1 MSRPHNDLAARIS
14 AFVLLSAIFFGK
26 RFQPLAGPDCGVQI
40 TCMSDP
46 VNHHS
51 TDYRLNPAVISHRN
65 GILRADNFDDLYF
78 SADNGLDESQHVFID
93 GNHIAD
99 RLSNTAHLTIAETGF
114 GTGLNFLVV
123 MKLLEGI
130 TAKQQLMRQIDYISF
145 EARPLPSE
153 MILKSHQAFPAIK
166 QQSKKLIAALPPRW
180 PGLHRCNV
188 LGGKL
193 RLHLVYGDAN
203 ETLANANFTADA
215 WFLDGF
221 SPAKNPEL
229 WNRDLLLAIGR
240 LTRTGGSFAT
250 FTAAGSV
257 RQHLADAGFQVEK
270 CRGFG
275 RKRDMLIG
283 CKPKKGRLASS
294 KSSANRGHPASF
306 GADRKIA
313 IIGGGIAGAAL
324 AAGLALRGVRPH
336 IIEAGERLAVASS
349 GNRLALQIPRLSVD
363 HNIASRMSA
372 DCLSYASR
380 TSDTA
385 NAVVSRKVI
394 SLDWPDREAIRQAKF
409 RTQFWPDD
417 LMQFIDAEAASD
429 HAGIKLPIGGVL
441 HPYGRV
447 IDPGLLTRYL
457 AGDSQTSFGFHV
469 VEIGRDDKGFH
480 LVASDGR
487 RLACDQLVFAGGA
500 DLDALN
506 RLLAVA
512 GIAVDITSGQVS
524 HVPETG
530 NLVGL
535 QAGISYGGYLTPAK
549 DGYHELGATFDRSA
563 GTDILESSQYHNRDL
578 LPAGLAIQM
587 PDPKAYGA
595 RVSRRASTPDRNPVW
610 GEIATNLYVLG
621 ALGARGLTSAPLLGD
636 MMAAQ
641 MLDMPVTLGLDIRG
655 GLNPFRFR
663 LPASRI

>member
-1 MSRPHNDLAARIS
+1 
-14 AFVLLSAIFFGK
+14 
-26 RFQPLAGPDCGVQI
+26 
-40 TCMSDP
+40 MSDP

-51 TDYRLNPAVISHRN
+51 ADYRLTPAVISYHD

-78 SADNGLDESQHVFID
+78 SSDNGLNESQHVFID

-99 RLSNTAHLTIAETGF
+99 RLSNAAHFTIAETGF
-114 GTGLNFLVV
+114 GTGLNFLAV
-123 MKLLEGI
+123 MKLLENL
-130 TAKQQLMRQIDYISF
+130 TVEQPRMRQIDYISF

-153 MILKSHQAFPAIK
+153 MIAKSHQAFPAIK
-166 QQSKKLIAALPPRW
+166 KQSKELIAAMPPHW
-180 PGLHRCNV
+180 PGLHRCNF

-193 RLHLVYGDAN
+193 RLHLIYGDAN
-203 ETLANANFTADA
+203 ETLANANFIADA

-229 WNRDLLLAIGR
+229 WNRDLLLAIAR
-240 LTRTGGSFAT
+240 LTRIGGSFAT

-257 RQHLADAGFQVEK
+257 RQRLADAGFHVEK

-283 CKPKKGRLASS
+283 CKSLQAPLSS
-294 KSSANRGHPASF
+294 NKSRGHRGRSASF
-306 GADRKIA
+306 GVGRKIA

-324 AAGLALRGVRPH
+324 AAGLSLRGACPH
-336 IIEAGERLAVASS
+336 IIEAGDRLAVASS
-349 GNRLALQIPRLSVD
+349 GNRLALQISRLSVD

-372 DCLSYASR
+372 DCLSYAAR

-394 SLDWPDREAIRQAKF
+394 SLDWPDREAVRQAKF

-417 LMQFIDAEAASD
+417 LMQFVDAEAASD
-429 HAGIKLPIGGVL
+429 HAGIRLPIGGVL

-447 IDPGLLTRYL
+447 IDPGLLTRHL
-457 AGDSQTSFGFHV
+457 ARDSQTSFGFRV
-469 VEIGRDDKGFH
+469 VQIDRDDEGFH

-487 RLACDQLVFAGGA
+487 SLSCDQLVLAGGA

-506 RLLAVA
+506 RLLAVT
-512 GIAVDITSGQVS
+512 GIAVNVTSGQVS

-535 QAGISYGGYLTPAK
+535 RAGISYGGYLTPAK

-563 GTDILESSQYHNRDL
+563 GTDILESSHYHNRDL

-587 PDPKAYGA
+587 PDPRGYGA
-595 RVSRRASTPDRNPVW
+595 RISRRASTPDRNPVC
-610 GEIATNLYVLG
+610 GEIASNLYVFG
-621 ALGARGLTSAPLLGD
+621 ALGARGLTLAPLLGD

-663 LPASRI
+663 LRSNKI

>member
-1 MSRPHNDLAARIS
+1 
-14 AFVLLSAIFFGK
+14 
-26 RFQPLAGPDCGVQI
+26 
-40 TCMSDP
+40 MSDP
-46 VNHHS
+46 AKHHS
-51 TDYRLNPAVISHRN
+51 ADYRLTPAVISHRD

-99 RLSNTAHLTIAETGF
+99 RLSNAAHLTIAETGF
-114 GTGLNFLVV
+114 GTGLNFLAV
-123 MKLLEGI
+123 MKLLEDI
-130 TAKQQLMRQIDYISF
+130 TAKQALMRQIDYISF

-153 MILKSHQAFPAIK
+153 IIAKSHQAFPAIK
-166 QQSKKLIAALPPRW
+166 KQSKKLIAALPPHW
-180 PGLHRCNV
+180 PGLHRCNF

-203 ETLANANFTADA
+203 DTLANANFIADA

-240 LTRTGGSFAT
+240 LTRTGGTFAT

-257 RQHLADAGFQVEK
+257 RQRLADAGFQVEK

-283 CKPKKGRLASS
+283 CKPQKDRLASS

-349 GNRLALQIPRLSVD
+349 GNRLALQISRLSVD

-372 DCLSYASR
+372 DCLSYAAR

-385 NAVVSRKVI
+385 NAVVSSKVI

-417 LMQFIDAEAASD
+417 LMQFIDAGAASD

-487 RLACDQLVFAGGA
+487 RLSCDQLVFAGGA

-563 GTDILESSQYHNRDL
+563 GTEILESAHYHNRDL

-595 RVSRRASTPDRNPVW
+595 RISRRASTPDRNPVC
-610 GEIATNLYVLG
+610 GEIAKNLYVLG
-621 ALGARGLTSAPLLGD
+621 ALGARGLTLAPLLGD
-636 MMAAQ
+636 MVAAQ
-641 MLDMPVTLGLDIRG
+641 MLDMPVTLGLDIRRA
-655 GLNPFRFR
+655 LNPFRFHLR
-663 LPASRI
+663 ASKIKQKADFASS

>member
-1 MSRPHNDLAARIS
+1 MSRSHNDLAARIS
-14 AFVLLSAIFFGK
+14 AFVLLIAIFFGK
-26 RFQPLAGPDCGVQI
+26 RCQPLAGPDGGVQI
-40 TCMSDP
+40 TFMSDL

-51 TDYRLNPAVISHRN
+51 ADYRLNPAVISHRN

-78 SADNGLDESQHVFID
+78 SADNGLEESQHVFID

-99 RLSNTAHLTIAETGF
+99 RLSNTAHFTIAETGF

-123 MKLLEGI
+123 MKLLEDI
-130 TAKQQLMRQIDYISF
+130 TAKQQLIRQIDYISF

-153 MILKSHQAFPAIK
+153 MIIKSHQAFPAIK
-166 QQSKKLIAALPPRW
+166 QQSKKLIAALPPHW
-180 PGLHRCNV
+180 PGLHRCNF

-203 ETLANANFTADA
+203 DTLANANFTADA

-229 WNRDLLLAIGR
+229 WNRDLLLAIAR

-257 RQHLADAGFQVEK
+257 RQRLSEAGFQVEK

-283 CKPKKGRLASS
+283 FKPQKSRLASN
-294 KSSANRGHPASF
+294 KFIENNGHLESF
-306 GADRKIA
+306 GADRRVA

-336 IIEAGERLAVASS
+336 IIEAGERLAAASS
-349 GNRLALQIPRLSVD
+349 GNRLALQISRLSVD

-380 TSDTA
+380 ISDTA

-394 SLDWPDREAIRQAKF
+394 SLDWPEREAARQTKF

-417 LMQFIDAEAASD
+417 LMQFIDAEAASH
-429 HAGIKLPIGGVL
+429 HAGVKLHIGGVL

-457 AGDSQTSFGFHV
+457 ARDSQTSFGFHV

-487 RLACDQLVFAGGA
+487 RLGCDQLVFAGGA

-530 NLVGL
+530 NLAGL
-535 QAGISYGGYLTPAK
+535 QA
-549 DGYHELGATFDRSA
+549 
-563 GTDILESSQYHNRDL
+563 
-578 LPAGLAIQM
+578 
-587 PDPKAYGA
+587 
-595 RVSRRASTPDRNPVW
+595 
-610 GEIATNLYVLG
+610 
-621 ALGARGLTSAPLLGD
+621 
-636 MMAAQ
+636 
-641 MLDMPVTLGLDIRG
+641 
-655 GLNPFRFR
+655 
-663 LPASRI
+663 